1 MPQKTVDDFY
11 CPTCK
16 SCPLITDYCPNC
28 SRLEGSSG
36 VQFDEIESLKA
47 QVFKL
52 RDALEQ
58 LIDYHLMIGNSGNTS
73 MIIRAREA
81 LK

>member
-1 MPQKTVDDFY
+1 MKLCTMNCGATRSDTRTDDERMN
-11 CPTCK
+11 
-16 SCPLITDYCPNC
+16 SCEDCV
-28 SRLEGSSG
+28 EVSSG

-58 LIDYHLMIGNSGNTS
+58 LIEYHLMIGNSGNTS